1 MALAINS
8 KSTIELTF
16 MNVNAYDSGVTVTV
30 DAGTM
35 VSIKC
40 AGLGQGSPTWAWE
53 FTNFYVEITD
63 PISTSTT
70 TTSLTGY
77 EGN

>member
-8 KSTIELTF
+8 KSTTELTF
-16 MNVNAYDSGVTVTV
+16 INVNGYASGDTVTV

-40 AGLGQGSPTWAWE
+40 AGLGNGSPTWAWT
-53 FTNFYVEITD
+53 FTNFYVEITV

-70 TTSLTGY
+70 TTSLTG
-77 EGN
+77 